1 MSESKR
7 KTSTSLTTSPMDLTS
22 DALGE
27 GACRLRGTIPK
38 TVFADDRRF
47 LEVAR
52 STRVGHSCHHRAD
65 HKYDETDL
73 QLSRLTPEVGDG

>member
-1 MSESKR
+1 MSESSR
-7 KTSTSLTTSPMDLTS
+7 KTRTSLTISPMDLPS

-27 GACRLRGTIPK
+27 GACKLLRTIGK
-38 TVFADDRRF
+38 TVVADDQRF

-65 HKYDETDL
+65 HKCDETEL
-73 QLSRLTPEVGDG
+73 QLSRLTQEVGGG